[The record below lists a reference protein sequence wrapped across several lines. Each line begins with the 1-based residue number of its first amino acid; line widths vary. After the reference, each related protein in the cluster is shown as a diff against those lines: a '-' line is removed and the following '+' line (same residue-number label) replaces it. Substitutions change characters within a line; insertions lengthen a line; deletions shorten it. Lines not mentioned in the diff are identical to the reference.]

1 MSERTCVVSRR
12 KADPADLVRLV
23 LSPEGVLYVDY
34 RGRLPGRGAWVL
46 PEKATLEKLQATPK
60 ILNRALK
67 TTADTTGVLEKVQE
81 ANLLSLLD
89 ALSLSARSGALA
101 SGHDAALACLS
112 SSTPC
117 AVGLA
122 SDASPR
128 VERRFFDAAGAVPIF
143 RMPLDREQIGDRIGK
158 GPRAVFA
165 VASCAA
171 SKPLLR
177 ELRRMAA
184 LR

>member
-12 KADPADLVRLV
+12 KADPAELVRLV
-23 LSPEGVLYVDY
+23 LSPEGVLHVDY

-46 PEKATLEKLQATPK
+46 PERATLEKLQATPK

-67 TTADTTGVLEKVQE
+67 TPADTTGVLEKVQE

-112 SSTPC
+112 SGTPC

-143 RMPLDREQIGDRIGK
+143 RIPLDREQIGDRIGK